1 MMILLIVGFLMICLA
16 IVDVFYYKKTMDT
29 FGSQHKCACLVPGN
43 GIYYRVKYYKHW
55 RIVNMSNDIENKPY
69 LEEPKENV
77 ETTKEQLIYGGGETL
92 QEVQEK
98 RKKQQLLNE

>member
-1 MMILLIVGFLMICLA
+1 MEYIIELNIINAGE
-16 IVDVFYYKKTMDT
+16 
-29 FGSQHKCACLVPGN
+29 
-43 GIYYRVKYYKHW
+43 W

-69 LEEPKENV
+69 LEKPKENV